1 MYRAFIWL
9 KIVKRATGHIYT
21 LDIMYKIL
29 ITDDILPD
37 QGTYSV
43 LYGDLNGEEIFFLKG
58 GLYMCS

>member
-1 MYRAFIWL
+1 
-9 KIVKRATGHIYT
+9 
-21 LDIMYKIL
+21 MYKIL